1 MKLNNLVKKIENKYP
16 LNLAYNWDNVGL
28 IVGDF
33 DNDIKRILVTLEANE
48 STIEEAIENKIDLI
62 VTHHPFIFKKI
73 NKINT
78 KDLKGRLI
86 HKLIKN
92 DIALYSMHTNFDIA
106 IDGLNDYFMEI
117 MGFKNTKI
125 LDVTHSDT
133 LYKIAVYVPVS
144 HEIIVR
150 EALGEAGAGYIGNYS
165 HCTFNTQG
173 IGTFKPEDDANPFI
187 GTVGEIESVK
197 EVKIETIIPS
207 KLLQKTIDNM
217 IKSHPYE
224 EVAYDVYKLE
234 NKGESVGLGRYVS
247 LNDKISLQDLCE
259 EIKLKLNMD
268 HIRVVGE
275 LSLNDKISLQDLC
288 EEIKLKLNM
297 DHIRVVGELDT
308 KIKKVAVVTGAGSDM
323 VSLAKSKNCDVI
335 ITGDVKYHE
344 AQDALDMGMC
354 IIDCGHFDTED
365 IFKDVMKRFL
375 DKLEDVEVIK
385 SEVNLNP
392 FKII

>member
-1 MKLNNLVKKIENKYP
+1 MKLNSLIKKIENKYP
-16 LNLAYNWDNVGL
+16 LNLAYSWDNVGL

-33 DNDIKRILVTLEANE
+33 DNDIKKVLVTLEANE
-48 STIEEAIENKIDLI
+48 SIIEEAIENKIDLI

-106 IDGLNDYFMEI
+106 VDGLNDYFMEI
-117 MGFKNTKI
+117 MGFENTKI
-125 LDVTHSDT
+125 LDVTYSDT
-133 LYKIAVYVPVS
+133 LYKIAVYVPIS
-144 HEIIVR
+144 HELIVR

-173 IGTFKPEDDANPFI
+173 IGTFKPEDDTNPFI
-187 GTVGEIESVK
+187 GTVGEIENVK
-197 EVKIETIIPS
+197 EVKIETIVPS
-207 KLLQKTIDNM
+207 KLLQKSIDKM
-217 IKSHPYE
+217 LKVHPYE

-234 NKGESVGLGRYVS
+234 NKGESVGLGRYAS

-275 LSLNDKISLQDLC
+275 LY
-288 EEIKLKLNM
+288 
-297 DHIRVVGELDT
+297 T

-323 VSLAKSKNCDVI
+323 ISLAKSKNCDVI

-344 AQDALDMGMC
+344 AQDALDMDMC

-375 DKLEDVEVIK
+375 DELEDVEVIK

>member
-1 MKLNNLVKKIENKYP
+1 MKLNDLIKKIESKYP
-16 LNLAYNWDNVGL
+16 LNLAYDWDNVGL
-28 IVGDF
+28 LVGDF
-33 DNDIKRILVTLEANE
+33 DTEINKILVTLEANE
-48 STIEEAIENKIDLI
+48 KVIEEAIEKNVDLI
-62 VTHHPFIFKKI
+62 VTHHPFIFRKM

-106 IDGLNDYFMEI
+106 FDGLNDYFMEV
-117 MGFKNTKI
+117 MGFEECKVLDITNTE
-125 LDVTHSDT
+125 T
-133 LYKIAVYVPVS
+133 LYKLAVYTPIT

-150 EALGEAGAGYIGNYS
+150 QALGDSGAGYIGNYS
-165 HCTFNTQG
+165 NCTFNTSG
-173 IGTFKPEDDANPFI
+173 IGTFRPEDNANPFI
-187 GTVGEIESVK
+187 GEIGQIEEVK
-197 EVKIETIIPS
+197 EVKIETIVPRSI
-207 KLLQKTIDNM
+207 LQKTIDKM
-217 IKSHPYE
+217 IKAHPYE

-234 NKGESVGLGRYVS
+234 NKGKSVGLGRYSS
-247 LNDKISLQDLCE
+247 LNNEINLQDLCE
-259 EIKLKLNMD
+259 KIKLKLDMD

-275 LSLNDKISLQDLC
+275 LN
-288 EEIKLKLNM
+288 
-297 DHIRVVGELDT
+297 T

-344 AQDALDMGMC
+344 AQDALDMNMC
-354 IIDCGHFDTED
+354 IIDCGHFDTEN

-375 DKLEDVEVIK
+375 DTIEDIEVVR
-385 SEVNLNP
+385 SEINLNP

>member
-48 STIEEAIENKIDLI
+48 SIIEEAIENNIDLI

-117 MGFKNTKI
+117 MGFENTKI

-173 IGTFKPEDDANPFI
+173 IGTFKPENDANPFI

-197 EVKIETIIPS
+197 EVKIETIVPS
-207 KLLQKTIDNM
+207 KLLQKTIENM

-234 NKGESVGLGRYVS
+234 NNGDSVGLGRYVS

-268 HIRVVGE
+268 Y
-275 LSLNDKISLQDLC
+275 
-288 EEIKLKLNM
+288 
-297 DHIRVVGELDT
+297 IRVVGELDT
-308 KIKKVAVVTGAGSDM
+308 KIKKIAVVTGAGSDM

-375 DKLEDVEVIK
+375 DKLEEVEVIK